1 MLYSKV
7 FSIFAILAVASAF
20 SFKNPVASTKQ
31 LFFEDGTLDLDLL
44 NEKLDQCQVVQELN
58 SHFEHESHDLS
69 YAEYVF
75 SKLFPF
81 GPAGN
86 ALLATTYISGPPNF
100 ILALIPANI
109 DVSSL
114 SLLVSFAVGGLLGDV
129 FLHLLPQTFL
139 GEPLEHKA
147 SFVLVD
153 GKRNCVLGFCIFLGF
168 LFFFIIDK
176 SLRVLEH
183 TGEPSSH
190 SHSHSHVEPVERPKS
205 KSKKSKKSKSTKES
219 KPEPV
224 IANPNAS
231 VKTSAYLNLISDFTH
246 NITDGLAIAS
256 SFYIS
261 NTVGC
266 TTTLAVFFHEIPHE
280 VGDFA
285 LLIQGGFTKWQAM
298 SSQFVTAIGAYL
310 GTVIGISIQ
319 TLSKTANETVGS
331 DQNAVSPGLFGT
343 TVQIGDLTLPFTA
356 GGFLYIGFS
365 VVPEL
370 LELGQGTS
378 RVQELRKFIGQIFF
392 IFVGIGFMFF
402 LTYRPSNNAKDVYV
416 TGTFDNWSKTHKLD
430 KTSSGFAKIIDLP
443 YEKTVFKFV
452 VDNHW
457 CTSDHDAKEYDEC
470 GNLNNVLYPG
480 NEDGAS
486 EFTAISYP
494 DQEADAEDVGA
505 EQTPQDQEDLGSST
519 QVTLKDEFPVSQHN
533 GSGIFSRIRALFR

>member
-1 MLYSKV
+1 MLCSRLVSV
-7 FSIFAILAVASAF
+7 FTLLSLGAAF
-20 SFKNPVASTKQ
+20 SFSKPTIRSKP
-31 LFFEDGTLDLDLL
+31 LFHEDGVLDLDTL
-44 NEKLDQCQVVQELN
+44 NEELDQCKVVRELN
-58 SHFEHESHDLS
+58 QHFEQEEEGLN

-114 SLLVSFAVGGLLGDV
+114 SLLVSFAIGGLLGDV

-153 GKRNCVLGFCIFLGF
+153 GKRNCVLGFCIFVGF
-168 LFFFIIDK
+168 LFFFVIDK
-176 SLRVLEH
+176 SLRILEH
-183 TGEPSSH
+183 TGEGSSH
-190 SHSHSHVEPVERPKS
+190 SHSHTHAEPVEKPKS
-205 KSKKSKKSKSTKES
+205 KKKKGKKNTETKAQ
-219 KPEPV
+219 PV
-224 IANPNAS
+224 VANPNAS

-246 NITDGLAIAS
+246 NITDGLAIAA

-261 NTVGC
+261 KTVGC

-310 GTVIGISIQ
+310 GTLIGIGIQ
-319 TLSKTANETVGS
+319 TMSGDANKLAALKS
-331 DQNAVSPGLFGT
+331 SGLFGT
-343 TVQIGDLTLPFTA
+343 TVQIEDLTLPFTA

-370 LELGQGTS
+370 LELGQGTT
-378 RVQELRKFIGQIFF
+378 RLQELRKFVSQIFF
-392 IFVGIGFMFF
+392 IFVGIGFMF
-402 LTYRPSNNAKDVYV
+402 LIA
-416 TGTFDNWSKTHKLD
+416 W
-430 KTSSGFAKIIDLP
+430 
-443 YEKTVFKFV
+443 
-452 VDNHW
+452 
-457 CTSDHDAKEYDEC
+457 
-470 GNLNNVLYPG
+470 
-480 NEDGAS
+480 NE
-486 EFTAISYP
+486 
-494 DQEADAEDVGA
+494 
-505 EQTPQDQEDLGSST
+505 
-519 QVTLKDEFPVSQHN
+519 
-533 GSGIFSRIRALFR
+533 

>member
-1 MLYSKV
+1 MFCARDATRSSKARFTGANGDRWRCSSSSTSASGSTLSLLQV
-7 FSIFAILAVASAF
+7 QLCNKLAQIQHSVHLRH
-20 SFKNPVASTKQ
+20 PVELEQ
-31 LFFEDGTLDLDLL
+31 QEEEGL
-44 NEKLDQCQVVQELN
+44 N
-58 SHFEHESHDLS
+58 

-114 SLLVSFAVGGLLGDV
+114 SLLVSFAIGGLLGDV

-153 GKRNCVLGFCIFLGF
+153 GKRNCVLGFCIFVGF
-168 LFFFIIDK
+168 LFFFVIDK
-176 SLRVLEH
+176 SLRILEH
-183 TGEPSSH
+183 TREGSAH
-190 SHSHSHVEPVERPKS
+190 SHSHTLAEPVEKPKS
-205 KSKKSKKSKSTKES
+205 KKKKGKKNIETKAQ
-219 KPEPV
+219 PV
-224 IANPNAS
+224 VANPNAS

-246 NITDGLAIAS
+246 NITDGLAIAA

-261 NTVGC
+261 KTVGC

-298 SSQFVTAIGAYL
+298 SSQFVTAIGAYM
-310 GTVIGISIQ
+310 GTLIGIGIQ
-319 TLSKTANETVGS
+319 TMSGEASKLAALNS
-331 DQNAVSPGLFGT
+331 SGLFGT

-370 LELGQGTS
+370 LELGQGTT
-378 RVQELRKFIGQIFF
+378 RLQELRKFVSQIFF
-392 IFVGIGFMFF
+392 IFVGIGFMF
-402 LTYRPSNNAKDVYV
+402 LIA
-416 TGTFDNWSKTHKLD
+416 W
-430 KTSSGFAKIIDLP
+430 
-443 YEKTVFKFV
+443 
-452 VDNHW
+452 
-457 CTSDHDAKEYDEC
+457 
-470 GNLNNVLYPG
+470 
-480 NEDGAS
+480 NE
-486 EFTAISYP
+486 
-494 DQEADAEDVGA
+494 
-505 EQTPQDQEDLGSST
+505 
-519 QVTLKDEFPVSQHN
+519 
-533 GSGIFSRIRALFR
+533 